1 MGAKPGLSRV
11 KLSRSAARQ
20 KAGKCDG
27 GGKLFV
33 YNCPCTAV
41 PVRYIPYMKFS
52 EEELKEF
59 IEIWKKEFGEELTL
73 GQADIRG
80 E

>member
-1 MGAKPGLSRV
+1 
-11 KLSRSAARQ
+11 
-20 KAGKCDG
+20 
-27 GGKLFV
+27 V